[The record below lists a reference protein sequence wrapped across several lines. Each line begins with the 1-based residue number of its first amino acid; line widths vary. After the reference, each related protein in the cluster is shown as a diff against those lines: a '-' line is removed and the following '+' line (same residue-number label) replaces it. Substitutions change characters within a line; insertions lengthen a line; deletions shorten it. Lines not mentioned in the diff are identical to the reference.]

1 MKSKILKIPTPLLL
15 SFWQKAT
22 ESVENKAE
30 EVQNEER
37 KCYVCYSCSR
47 VDHAQSIM
55 CQGEGE
61 NQCMVSTTSQFKM
74 HFLHIAMG
82 LQTF

>member
-1 MKSKILKIPTPLLL
+1 MKHKNLKRPTSLLI
-15 SFWQKAT
+15 SSWQGAT
-22 ESVENKAE
+22 DSVENKAE

-47 VDHAQSIM
+47 VETSQSIL

-61 NQCMVSTTSQFKM
+61 NQCMVRTTSQFKM